1 MNSEKHDMNSPL
13 SAASERWPEREALVC
28 CEYSVSYREFT
39 NLVSVTA
46 SYLSDKGIAK
56 SERVGILANNCHQ
69 YPILL
74 HALWRIGAVAC
85 PISVRFPHEA
95 VAGMLGDIGC
105 GTLVNMGEPFGMGWS
120 SSIRRLDMA
129 EVVSGRPDDSDD
141 GLSEASSDVQRLA
154 TVMFTSGTTN
164 QPKGVLHTY
173 ANHYYSALGSN
184 ENIEVSPGDRWL
196 LTLPLWHVG
205 GLAILFRTMLGGA
218 AVVIDDPGDNL
229 EAVIERNLIT
239 HLSLVATQLGRLLD
253 QDLSQGAADRLKAIL
268 VGGSFVPERMISE
281 ARNRGWPVGTTYGL
295 TEMASQVT
303 TTAAGDSVSR
313 LRTSGRLLNHRE
325 MRLAPDGEILVR
337 GRTLFKG
344 YVRGRELISGRDED
358 GWFHTGDIGSLDAE
372 GYLSVVGRMDNMF
385 ISGGENI
392 HPEEI
397 ETALCCLP
405 DVEEAVVVPISDDEF
420 GQRPVAFVRF
430 IEGAKLT
437 RVEILACLGKSLSR
451 FKLPVRLYCWP
462 DVQTNHALKIGREAF
477 HRFAAQPD
485 LDEIN

>member
-1 MNSEKHDMNSPL
+1 MIFPL
-13 SAASERWPEREALVC
+13 TASSERWPEREALIC
-28 CEYSVSYREFT
+28 DGHSVSYRELA
-39 NLVSVTA
+39 NLVSITT
-46 SYLSDKGIAK
+46 SYLRDKGIAK
-56 SERVGILANNCHQ
+56 GERVGILANNCRQ

-95 VAGMLGDIGC
+95 VASMLDDIGC
-105 GTLVNMGEPFGMGWS
+105 SALVTMGEPFGMDWS

-129 EVVSGRPDDSDD
+129 EVVSAQPDDSGDR
-141 GLSEASSDVQRLA
+141 SDELAFDLECPA
-154 TVMFTSGTTN
+154 TVMFTSGTTT
-164 QPKGVLHTY
+164 QPKAVLHTY

-229 EAVIERNLIT
+229 EAVIERNRVT
-239 HLSLVATQLGRLLD
+239 HLSLVATQLRRLLD

-268 VGGSFVPERMISE
+268 VGGSFVPQRMISE
-281 ARNRGWPVGTTYGL
+281 ARNRRWPVCTTYGL

-303 TTAAGDSVSR
+303 TTALRDAVSH

-325 MRLAPDGEILVR
+325 MRLAADGEIFVR

-344 YVRGRELISGRDED
+344 YVRRGTDLISGRDGD
-358 GWFHTGDIGSLDAE
+358 GWFHTGDIGSVDAN
-372 GYLSVVGRMDNMF
+372 GYLVVTGRMDNMF

-405 DVEEAVVVPISDDEF
+405 DVEEALVVPISDDEF
-420 GQRPVAFVRF
+420 GRRPVAFVRF

-437 RVEILACLGKSLSR
+437 RLEILAFLGGSLPR

-462 DVQTNHALKIGREAF
+462 DVQTDRVLKVDREAF
-477 HRFAAQPD
+477 HRLAARSD

>member
-1 MNSEKHDMNSPL
+1 MRTPL
-13 SAASERWPEREALVC
+13 TAASERWPEREALIC
-28 CEYSVSYREFT
+28 DEHSVSYRE
-39 NLVSVTA
+39 LARRASVTA

-56 SERVGILANNCHQ
+56 GERVGILADNCCQH
-69 YPILL
+69 PILL
-74 HALWRIGAVAC
+74 HALWQIGAVAC
-85 PISVRFPHEA
+85 PISVRFPREA
-95 VAGMLGDIGC
+95 VAGMLKDIGC
-105 GTLVNMGEPFGMGWS
+105 GALVMAGTRSDGQWPEL
-120 SSIRRLDMA
+120 IRRLDMA
-129 EVVSGRPDDSDD
+129 EVVSARPDATDDRSDNPVFD
-141 GLSEASSDVQRLA
+141 LERPA
-154 TVMFTSGTTN
+154 TILFTSGTTN

-184 ENIEVSPGDRWL
+184 ENIDVSPGDRWL

-239 HLSLVATQLGRLLD
+239 HLSLVATQLRRLLD
-253 QDLSQGAADRLKAIL
+253 RRLSQNAADRLKAVL

-281 ARNRGWPVGTTYGL
+281 ARHRGWPVCTTYGL

-303 TTAAGDSVSR
+303 TTSACDSVSR

-325 MRLAPDGEILVR
+325 LRLAADGEILVR

-344 YVRGRELISGRDED
+344 CVRGSELINGRDSD
-358 GWFHTGDIGSLDAE
+358 GWFHTGDIGSLDAD
-372 GYLSVVGRMDNMF
+372 GYLSVVGRKDYMF

-405 DVEEAVVVPISDDEF
+405 DVEEAVVVPIPDYEF
-420 GQRPVAFVRF
+420 GSRPVAFVRS
-430 IEGAKLT
+430 IKGAKLT
-437 RVEILACLGKSLSR
+437 RAEVLACLGKSLPR

-462 DVQTNHALKIGREAF
+462 DVQTDRKLKIGREAF
-477 HRFAAQPD
+477 RRLAAQPD

>member
-1 MNSEKHDMNSPL
+1 MISPL
-13 SAASERWPEREALVC
+13 TAASERWPEREALVC
-28 CEYSVSYREFT
+28 DEHSVSYREFARR
-39 NLVSVTA
+39 VSVTA
-46 SYLSDKGIAK
+46 SYLRDNGIAK
-56 SERVGILANNCHQ
+56 GEHTGILADNCRQ

-85 PISVRFPHEA
+85 PVSVRFPREA
-95 VAGMLGDIGC
+95 VAGMLDDIGC
-105 GTLVNMGEPFGMGWS
+105 GTLVTLGGSFGMEWS
-120 SSIRRLDMA
+120 SSIRSLDMA
-129 EVVSGRPDDSDD
+129 EVVSARPDDSGDRSDD
-141 GLSEASSDVQRLA
+141 PVFDLDCPGTILL
-154 TVMFTSGTTN
+154 TSGTTTE
-164 QPKGVLHTY
+164 PKAVLHTY
-173 ANHYYSALGSN
+173 ANHYYGALGSN
-184 ENIEVSPGDRWL
+184 ENIKVSPGDRWL

-218 AVVIDDPGDNL
+218 ALVIDDRGDNL

-239 HLSLVATQLGRLLD
+239 HLSLVATQLGHLLD
-253 QDLSQGAADRLKAIL
+253 QDLSQGVADRLKAIL

-281 ARNRGWPVGTTYGL
+281 ARNRGWPVCTTYGL

-303 TTAAGDSVSR
+303 TTAVRDSVSR

-325 MRLAPDGEILVR
+325 MRLAADGEILVR

-344 YVRGRELISGRDED
+344 YVRGSELISGRDED
-358 GWFHTGDIGSLDAE
+358 GWFHTGDVGSLDAD
-372 GYLSVVGRMDNMF
+372 GYLSVVGRKDNMF

-405 DVEEAVVVPISDDEF
+405 DVEEAVVVPIGDEEF

-437 RVEILACLGKSLSR
+437 RAEIFACLGRSLPR
-451 FKLPVRLYCWP
+451 FKLPVRLYSWP
-462 DVQTNHALKIGREAF
+462 DVQRDHTF
-477 HRFAAQPD
+477 
-485 LDEIN
+485 

>member
-1 MNSEKHDMNSPL
+1 MISPL
-13 SAASERWPEREALVC
+13 AAASERWPEREALIC
-28 CEYSVSYREFT
+28 DEHSVSYRELA
-39 NLVSVTA
+39 NLVSATA
-46 SYLSDKGIAK
+46 SYLRDKGIAK
-56 SERVGILANNCHQ
+56 GERVGIIANNCHQ

-85 PISVRFPHEA
+85 PISVRFPREA
-95 VAGMLGDIGC
+95 VAGLLDDIGC
-105 GTLVNMGEPFGMGWS
+105 GTLVTMGEPFGMEWS
-120 SSIRRLDMA
+120 LSIRRLDMA
-129 EVVSGRPDDSDD
+129 EIVSGRPDDSGNISDD
-141 GLSEASSDVQRLA
+141 PVFDLDRPA

-164 QPKGVLHTY
+164 RPKAALHSY
-173 ANHYYSALGSN
+173 ANHYYNALGSN
-184 ENIEVSPGDRWL
+184 ENIKVSPGDRWL

-205 GLAILFRTMLGGA
+205 GLAILFRAMLGGA
-218 AVVIDDPGDNL
+218 AVVIDDRGDNL

-268 VGGSFVPERMISE
+268 VGGGFVPEQMISE
-281 ARNRGWPVGTTYGL
+281 ASNRGWPLCTTYGL

-303 TTAAGDSVSR
+303 TTAVRDSVSR
-313 LRTSGRLLNHRE
+313 LTTSGRLLNHRE
-325 MRLAPDGEILVR
+325 MRLAADGEILVR

-344 YVRGRELISGRDED
+344 YVTGGELVSGRDVD
-358 GWFHTGDIGSLDAE
+358 GWFHTGDIGSLDAD
-372 GYLSVVGRMDNMF
+372 GYLSVVGREDNMF

-405 DVEEAVVVPISDDEF
+405 DVEEALVVPIPDDEF
-420 GQRPVAFVRF
+420 GRRPVAFVRF
-430 IEGAKLT
+430 AAGEALSRGDILT
-437 RVEILACLGKSLSR
+437 RLAKSLPR

-462 DVQTNHALKIGREAF
+462 DVQTGRALKIDREAF
-477 HRFAAQPD
+477 RRLAAQPD

>member
-1 MNSEKHDMNSPL
+1 MISSL
-13 SAASERWPEREALVC
+13 AAASERWPEREALIC
-28 CEYSVSYREFT
+28 DEHSVSYRE
-39 NLVSVTA
+39 LARRASVTA

-56 SERVGILANNCHQ
+56 GERVGILADNCRQ
-69 YPILL
+69 YPVLL
-74 HALWRIGAVAC
+74 HALWQIGAVAC
-85 PISVRFPHEA
+85 PMSVRFPREA
-95 VAGMLGDIGC
+95 VADMLDSIGC
-105 GTLVNMGEPFGMGWS
+105 CTLVTMGGPFGLERS
-120 SSIRRLDMA
+120 SSMRRLDMA
-129 EVVSGRPDDSDD
+129 EVVSARPDDSNHR
-141 GLSEASSDVQRLA
+141 SDEPPFDLERPA

-184 ENIEVSPGDRWL
+184 ENIKVSPGDRWL

-218 AVVIDDPGDNL
+218 AVVIDDGGDNL
-229 EAVIERNLIT
+229 EAVIEHNRVT

-253 QDLSQGAADRLKAIL
+253 RGLSQNAADRLKAVL

-281 ARNRGWPVGTTYGL
+281 ARNRGWPLCTTYGL

-303 TTAAGDSVSR
+303 TTAVRDSVSR

-325 MRLAPDGEILVR
+325 MRLAADGEILVR
-337 GRTLFKG
+337 GRPLFKG
-344 YVRGRELISGRDED
+344 YVRGSELISGRDSH
-358 GWFHTGDIGSLDAE
+358 GWFHTGDIGSLDAD
-372 GYLSVVGRMDNMF
+372 GYLSVTGRKDNMF

-405 DVEEAVVVPISDDEF
+405 DVEEAVVVPIPDHEF

-430 IEGAKLT
+430 MEGAKLT
-437 RVEILACLGKSLSR
+437 RAEVLACLEKSLPR

-462 DVQTNHALKIGREAF
+462 DVQADHALKIGREAF
-477 HRFAAQPD
+477 RRFAAQPG